1 MCTVYVPLS
10 QHSSLPQVHDDDDDA
25 PAQLRVAA
33 LPQVRPHLGR
43 AERRRRP
50 AAQGGQGGRNAGGGP
65 AAAAAAGDLPLR
77 RAHQLVPVPILVLHP
92 V

>member
-10 QHSSLPQVHDDDDDA
+10 QHASLPQVYDNDDDA

-50 AAQGGQGGRNAGGGP
+50 AAQGGQGGGTGGP
-65 AAAAAAGDLPLR
+65 AATAAAGDVPLR

>member
-10 QHSSLPQVHDDDDDA
+10 QHASLPQVYDNDDDA

-50 AAQGGQGGRNAGGGP
+50 AAQGGQGGRDAGGP